1 MPTFGTQVVM
11 AAWPVLQTAGA
22 LTLVTL
28 TTHVTSVD
36 YETGAITTTD
46 VMEMLDALV
55 TPFGPDEV
63 DGLRVAVADRKV
75 LIPTAVVQ
83 APPTLTTT
91 VTIAGEVWEMQAP
104 PERVSN
110 DGLWQLHVR
119 RIGGGV

>member
-22 LTLVTL
+22 LTPVIL

-46 VMEMLDALV
+46 VVETPEALV
-55 TPFGPDEV
+55 SPFRPDEV
-63 DGLRVAVADRKV
+63 DGLRVGVADRKV
-75 LIPTAVVQ
+75 LVPTPALQ
-83 APPTLTTT
+83 TPPGLTTT
-91 VTIAGEVWEMQAP
+91 VTMASEVWEMQAP

-119 RIGGGV
+119 RIGGA